1 MAVTIAK
8 EQLHK
13 IPTAGGS
20 GLILGVFLVTFDASY
35 PTGGEEVD
43 LSGYMKQVLDM
54 KVQATEDSP
63 GYVFDVDDANFA
75 TAKPKIEAYWSAENT
90 HSVTQPDDHAAHA
103 HDLVYKANPAANA
116 VTMAANSLH
125 NASAGD
131 LTVAGGGADGGIQ
144 NMAAMKHANA
154 AVAKHNAAALA
165 EVTNATDLSAVKV
178 RCIVW
183 GIG

>member
-20 GLILGVFLVTFDASY
+20 GLILGVYLVTFGNVY

-63 GYVFDVDDANFA
+63 GYVFDVDDSNFA
-75 TAKPKIEAYWSAENT
+75 TAKPKIEAYWSAA
-90 HSVTQPDDHAAHA
+90 VAAHLHNLLFKNA
-103 HDLVYKANPAANA
+103 DVADAANNR
-116 VTMAANSLH
+116 VNVDTDKIGANTG
-125 NASAGD
+125 AD
-131 LTVAGGGADGGIQ
+131 ITVASTQGTRGVQNAGAI
-144 NMAAMKHANA
+144 AAG
-154 AVAKHNAAALA
+154 ALA
-165 EVTNATDLSAVKV
+165 EVTNGTDLSAVKA
-178 RCIVW
+178 RCVAW